1 MATAAPS
8 TIFTIRGAILVV
20 GSYAAL
26 ISAGA
31 HAFGAELQGMLP
43 AEHRHPQVRS
53 LLDRIERFLVVGTAA
68 GAALAVARHL
78 ATWWLGTAFAPLWTV
93 LIGLSNLL
101 SHVSAPI
108 TVTTPVLVVYAPS
121 GGWPLAVEIPSILPL
136 AQLAVSGVVGATQDD
151 PQPRPLGRARLAD
164 GMGPPPGAR
173 GRGARRAA
181 DLDLLIVPSEFE
193 ATRPVAIPP
202 SCAGL

>member
-8 TIFTIRGAILVV
+8 TILTIRGAILVV
-20 GSYAAL
+20 GSCAAL
-26 ISAGA
+26 IPAEA
-31 HAFGAELQGMLP
+31 HAFCAELQGMLP

-53 LLDRIERFLVVGTAA
+53 LLDRIERFLLVTTAA
-68 GAALAVARHL
+68 SAALAVARHL
-78 ATWWLGTAFAPLWTV
+78 STWWLGTAFAPLWTV
-93 LIGLSNLL
+93 PIGLSNLI
-101 SHVSAPI
+101 SHASAPI
-108 TVTTPVLVVYAPS
+108 TVTTPVLVVCAPS

-136 AQLAVSGVVGATQDD
+136 AQLAVGGVVGATQDE
-151 PQPRPLGRARLAD
+151 PQPRPLGRPRLAD

-181 DLDLLIVPSEFE
+181 DLDLLIVPSEFD
-193 ATRPVAIPP
+193 ATRLVAIPL